1 MRRTEILQEI
11 RIMRFEE
18 AYGVWTEGRLTQEE
32 AARILGVCDR
42 TFRRYIHRYEE
53 DGMEGLLDK
62 RLTQAS
68 FRCAPADEVISLTR
82 QYEGR
87 YRGWNVKHFH
97 AWYRR
102 DGGQRSYTWV
112 KNTLQSGGLV
122 RKGKKKGAHRKRRDP
137 SPLPGMMLHQDG
149 SAHAWVPGK
158 KWDLIVT
165 MDDATGEHYSMFFVQ
180 EEGTS
185 SSFQGVREVI
195 LQRGLF
201 SSLYTDR
208 GSHYWYTPEAGAR
221 VSKGQLTQF
230 GRAMRQLG
238 IEMIAAYSPQARGR
252 SERAF
257 GTHQGRLPQELAF
270 HGITTMDVAN
280 RYLAEVYRP
289 AYNTEF
295 MQPAAEEGSAFVPWG
310 GSNLDD
316 IVCEQYDR
324 TVTADN
330 CVSFE
335 GKTLQIPA
343 NQYRCHYVRVR
354 VRVHRYMDGSL
365 AVFHGPRRLA
375 DYDAQGKLKENKKR
389 KAA

>member
-1 MRRTEILQEI
+1 
-11 RIMRFEE
+11 MRFEE

-295 MQPAAEEGSAFVPWG
+295 MQPAAESGSAFVPWC

-316 IVCEQYDR
+316 IMCEQYDR